1 MKVQIDSIIISERA
15 RGDFGDLEGL
25 ARSMMKLG
33 QLQAIGI
40 DSDNR
45 LIFGERRIRAAKSIG
60 WTEIE
65 AVVIDCDTIQAEHD
79 ENEIRKQFTV
89 TERLAI
95 AQRIAERI
103 GGRVGSNQY
112 AMKEGP
118 EIFPEAQGD
127 TRDIAASKSGFG
139 SGKTMEAA
147 KKVVEKGTPELV
159 AAMDEGKVS
168 IHAAAKIAELPQEDQ
183 RIDYDDKQQV
193 KMARESASKTAK
205 MTIVIEYSD
214 VDEGAHEMAI
224 SIIRRDEKFASA
236 LLSALLEEIGG

>member
-60 WTEIE
+60 WTEID
-65 AVVIDCDTIQAEHD
+65 AVVIDCDSLQAEHD
-79 ENEIRKQFTV
+79 ENELRKQFTV

-95 AQRIAERI
+95 AQRIAERM
-103 GGRVGSNQY
+103 GVR
-112 AMKEGP
+112 
-118 EIFPEAQGD
+118 QGQRND
-127 TRDIAASKSGFG
+127 LDANAAKSEKGKTADIAARQAGLG
-139 SGKTMEAA
+139 SAETLARA
-147 KKVVEKGTPELV
+147 KKVVANGTPELV

-205 MTIVIEYSD
+205 MTIVIEYSN